1 MMLRL
6 PLHPKS
12 GLPKRAFLWN
22 SVLYREFD
30 AAFGRGEKRVI
41 KLTRINGDSVT
52 VNSDLILFVEEAG
65 ETTITLANGERMKVQ
80 ENIEV
85 LCDRVLDFKRAVWGG
100 AVHRLEECGS

>member
-1 MMLRL
+1 MMLPVPL
-6 PLHPKS
+6 PPKS
-12 GLPKRAFLWN
+12 RLPKRAFLWN
-22 SVLYREFD
+22 SELYRD
-30 AAFGRGEKRVI
+30 LGVAFGRGKKQVI

-85 LCDRVLDFKRAVWGG
+85 LCSRVLEFKRSVVNGS
-100 AVHRLEECGS
+100 VYRVQECGS

>member
-1 MMLRL
+1 MMLRGPL
-6 PLHPKS
+6 PPKS

-22 SVLYREFD
+22 SEVYRD
-30 AAFGRGEKRVI
+30 LCVVFGRGKNRVI

-85 LCDRVLDFKRAVWGG
+85 LGARVLEFKRSVFNGSLYR
-100 AVHRLEECGS
+100 VQECES